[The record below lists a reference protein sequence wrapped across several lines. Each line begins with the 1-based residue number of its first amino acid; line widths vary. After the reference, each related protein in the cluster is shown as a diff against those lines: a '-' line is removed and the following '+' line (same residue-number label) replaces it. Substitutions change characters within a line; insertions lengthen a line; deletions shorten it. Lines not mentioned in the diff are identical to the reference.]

1 MKWLTGLQF
10 FKTVVIIY
18 VFDFLATFFKYWPYE
33 GRISLNGREL
43 HFTKTECDMF

>member
-18 VFDFLATFFKYWPYE
+18 VFDFLAIKYWPYE